1 MKTNKFKVKDNGKTY
16 ICILS
21 NNKVWL
27 VREKGN
33 KNGWVSTYPNNKDPK
48 NWINTVERIYCKKQ
62 LKLLFPIYGYSI
74 LDKNTKY
81 LLEKTKNTKFL
92 LATCI
97 KDNSKYNLFTKDI
110 KKEISKG
117 LFIVTSSGDYKNE
130 N

>member
-1 MKTNKFKVKDNGKTY
+1 MKTDKFKVKDNGKTY

-21 NNKVWL
+21 HNKIWL

-33 KNGWVSTYPNNKDPK
+33 KDACVYTYSDNKDPK

-62 LKLLFPIYGYSI
+62 LKLNFPIYGYSI
-74 LDKNTKY
+74 VDKKTEY
-81 LLEKTKNTKFL
+81 LLEEIEDTKVSL
-92 LATCI
+92 VTCTQ
-97 KDNSKYNLFTKDI
+97 DNSKFNLSTKEI
-110 KKEISKG
+110 KKQISKG